1 MADFYVRFMLTGLP
15 FFSFAYISTWG
26 GDYTTDLI
34 YFYSLDSQGF
44 YFSS

>member
-15 FFSFAYISTWG
+15 FFSFVYISTLG
-26 GDYTTDLI
+26 VDYTTGLI
-34 YFYSLDSQGF
+34 YSYSLDSQGF